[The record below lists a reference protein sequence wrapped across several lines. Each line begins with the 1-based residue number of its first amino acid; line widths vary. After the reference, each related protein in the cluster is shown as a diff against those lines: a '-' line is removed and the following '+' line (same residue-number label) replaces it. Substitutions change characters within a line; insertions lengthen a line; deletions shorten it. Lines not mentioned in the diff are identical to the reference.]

1 MAGIEMIYPELIIN
15 TKNWQHLNHAWKSD
29 RLPHALLFH
38 GSQGVG
44 KEGHALELAAL
55 LNCREVQDDG
65 TEVHPGW
72 RYQEA
77 H

>member
-38 GSQGVG
+38 GIQGTG
-44 KEGHALELAAL
+44 KEGHALELAVRGEL
-55 LNCREVQDDG
+55 IGDFPLNNKSFNLSYVGFDL
-65 TEVHPGW
+65 
-72 RYQEA
+72 
-77 H
+77 